1 MDGALVAGD
10 LLADHKAHRDL
21 AVAVITPVGTFPDDD
36 DFRRVPDT
44 EIVDTILEQAA
55 KKLKLT
61 NTADWVAHAD
71 GRHLNTHETFT
82 ANGLHGICEIEWHKH
97 EGGGG
102 A

>member
-1 MDGALVAGD
+1 MDGALMAGHPP
-10 LLADHKAHRDL
+10 ADHQAHHDL

-36 DFRRVPDT
+36 DFRRVPET
-44 EIVDTILEQAA
+44 ETVAKVLEQAA
-55 KKLKLT
+55 KTLKLT

-71 GRHLNTHETFT
+71 GRHLNVHETFK
-82 ANGLHGICEIEWHKH
+82 ANGLRGICEIEWHKH

>member
-10 LLADHKAHRDL
+10 PAAYHKANHDL

-36 DFRRVPDT
+36 DFRRVPET
-44 EIVDTILEQAA
+44 EVVATILGQAA
-55 KKLKLT
+55 QKLKLT
-61 NTADWVAHAD
+61 NTADWVAHVD
-71 GRHLNTHETFT
+71 GRHLNVHETFK
-82 ANGLHGICEIEWHKH
+82 ANGLRGICEIEWHKH